1 MPHFYVCLK
10 FACCSCVRCGLEARL
25 HSLRPSL
32 TSYGVSCFLISPFY
46 DLLPLGV
53 GLYLIVGFSFFSPLF
68 CSFLQSYCHFLLNYS
83 VIPVV
88 MSFDPGLLGSFGSAA
103 YSSLNDSVWSLG
115 LLITLLAGSCV
126 PFISFWAPLAHSLSF
141 GILNPF

>member
-10 FACCSCVRCGLEARL
+10 FACCSCIRRGLEACL

-32 TSYGVSCFLISPFY
+32 TSYGVSCFLISRFY
-46 DLLPLGV
+46 GLLPLGA

-83 VIPVV
+83 DIPAV
-88 MSFDPGLLGSFGSAA
+88 MSFDSGLLGFFGSAA

-115 LLITLLAGSCV
+115 LLITLLVGSCV
-126 PFISFWAPLAHSLSF
+126 LFISFWASLAHSLSL